1 LFIIKAGKQKE
12 RIMSKLKELLAG
24 LTRVKELAAETKKA
38 YQTIRELRGLTDTM
52 PECDARTNIV
62 IQIELLEVEA
72 ALNELAVHNKTEKLV
87 ALQEEILKEHKLFI
101 RYEGEAEEFREKMLE
116 VNPEYYYHESLGN
129 SI

>member
-1 LFIIKAGKQKE
+1 
-12 RIMSKLKELLAG
+12 MSKLKELLAG

>member
-1 LFIIKAGKQKE
+1 
-12 RIMSKLKELLAG
+12 MSKFKELLTG
-24 LTRVKELAAETKKA
+24 LARVKELAVEVKKA
-38 YQTIRELRGLTDTM
+38 YQTIRELKGLTNTM

-62 IQIELLEVEA
+62 IQVELLEVEA
-72 ALNELAVHNKTEKLV
+72 ALNELAIHNKTEKLV